1 MGMVGY
7 SIVTSTLSVDAL
19 STEPSLET
27 REVAVVWVP
36 VAVILVVYSERAD
49 SGRGRDRGEVE
60 GRSDVGGVQGL
71 DG

>member
-1 MGMVGY
+1 MAMVGY
-7 SIVTSTLSVDAL
+7 SMVTTTLSVDAL

-36 VAVILVVYSERAD
+36 VAIVLVAHAERAD

-60 GRSDVGGVQGL
+60 GRGDVGGVQGL